1 MNKKLYKRDGRR
13 FVPVE
18 DLTGTIREVEGTRAI
33 CVLQTTT
40 ERYWAEV
47 DDSNKPMSHYMALD
61 YVKTR
66 FNGKGILPTRS
77 LLLILRDKYK
87 EKIRIDNWCYW
98 TADISESEC
107 SGSYGYAYEIGW
119 LRGGIYTTNRSDCH
133 GGHARAFF
141 VENI

>member
-18 DLTGTIREVEGTRAI
+18 DLTGQIKEVEGTKAI

-40 ERYWAEV
+40 ERYWAEI
-47 DDSNKPMSHYMALD
+47 DDSGEYMSHNAALN

-77 LLLILRDKYK
+77 LLLLLRDKYK
-87 EKIRIDNWCYW
+87 EKICSNWSYW
-98 TADISESEC
+98 TADIYENKPTDAWTIAWHSGNLYC
-107 SGSYGYAYEIGW
+107 SDRHRLGLFSAI
-119 LRGGIYTTNRSDCH
+119 
-133 GGHARAFF
+133 ARAFF
-141 VENI
+141 IENI